1 MVDLSYLRSDV
12 HTPDLTQQWIQG
24 SCKPLESLL
33 LQGLQLC
40 EEEQQDRGPGLAV
53 GLAGEGEEVGDDL
66 GAERQ
71 QLGLDLIP
79 AVGPSLVQIEPEHRE
94 N

>member
-1 MVDLSYLRSDV
+1 M
-12 HTPDLTQQWIQG
+12 
-24 SCKPLESLL
+24 
-33 LQGLQLC
+33 
-40 EEEQQDRGPGLAV
+40 

-79 AVGPSLVQIEPEHRE
+79 AVGPSLVQIEPEHRVC
-94 N
+94 